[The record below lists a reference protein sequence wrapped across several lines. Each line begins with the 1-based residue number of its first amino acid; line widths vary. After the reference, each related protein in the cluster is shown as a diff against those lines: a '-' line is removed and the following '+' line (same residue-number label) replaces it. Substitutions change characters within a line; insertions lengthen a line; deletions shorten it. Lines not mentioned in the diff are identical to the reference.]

1 MKQIDMNQTIYRGLG
16 PEDDL
21 DIEVNYPEEPPANSG
36 LWAEVKS
43 ITRDIVFAAVMAV
56 LIVVFVVQPVKVEG
70 TSMQPRLENDE
81 RIFVNKFKYN
91 FEAIERGEIIVFW
104 YPDDPTKSF
113 IKRVIGLPGDLVDM
127 DPLGRITINGH
138 IIEEPYLAPERNQL
152 ARARWNQSAFTAGA
166 QVRVKPYYYFVMG
179 DNRDASN
186 DSRSWGLVPEK
197 YIYGKAMFRYWPPP
211 RIGSL
216 NQTIDSENADTD
228 ANTGGADH

>member
-1 MKQIDMNQTIYRGLG
+1 MNQPIYRGLG

-21 DIEVNYPEEPPANSG
+21 DIQISYPEEPPANLG

-43 ITRDIVFAAVMAV
+43 ITRDIIFAAVMAV

-81 RIFVNKFKYN
+81 RIFVNKFKYT
-91 FEAIERGEIIVFW
+91 FESIERFEIVVFW
-104 YPDDPTKSF
+104 YPEDPTKSF
-113 IKRVIGLPGDLVDM
+113 IKRVIGLPNDLIDM
-127 DPLGRITINGH
+127 DALGRITINGH
-138 IIEEPYLAPERNQL
+138 PIEEPYLAPERNQA
-152 ARARWNQSAFTAGA
+152 ARAKWNQ
-166 QVRVKPYYYFVMG
+166 VRSDFKYVKPHYYFVMG

-186 DSRSWGLVPEK
+186 DSRTWGLVPEK

-216 NQTIDSENADTD
+216 DQSIDSENVDT
-228 ANTGGADH
+228 GAER